1 MAGIETITSE
11 ILQEARNKADSVIS
25 EAKKRVQD
33 EEDSARAEGEKYLAD
48 TLKKA
53 ESQAALY
60 AERIQ
65 SQIDMQ
71 RKQAVLG
78 EKQNIITDVIK
89 KAQSVME
96 NLGGADYAAMI
107 LKLLQNCVHGE
118 KGEILFSAKD
128 KKNLTADLIKKIGEI
143 AAKKGGSLTLSDETA
158 DIDSGFIL
166 RYGGIEENCS
176 LKALFADRQEEL
188 QDLVHKLLF

>member
-33 EEDSARAEGEKYLAD
+33 EEDKARAEGEKYLAD

-78 EKQNIITDVIK
+78 EKQNIR
-89 KAQSVME
+89 S
-96 NLGGADYAAMI
+96 
-107 LKLLQNCVHGE
+107 
-118 KGEILFSAKD
+118 
-128 KKNLTADLIKKIGEI
+128 
-143 AAKKGGSLTLSDETA
+143 
-158 DIDSGFIL
+158 
-166 RYGGIEENCS
+166 
-176 LKALFADRQEEL
+176 
-188 QDLVHKLLF
+188 